1 MKLVTVGCMLA
12 ALLLGSQQQA
22 RGETRV
28 RARRALLIANA
39 AYQHLPPLQT
49 PRPSV
54 DALANSLSKARF
66 QPQVVYDLPQTALI
80 DTIRKFVDTVQPG
93 DFVLIYYSGYG
104 YQADEVNYILPVGF
118 DPKDQVAPGLTAFSV
133 RNLQRKLEL
142 RKAGTKMLL
151 LDASRPAPGLP
162 NGLAGMRAAGNTLVS
177 FSAALNQSAPDPPG
191 GGVDLYTRALIK
203 AIDEPG
209 SKPAGVLMRT
219 QTEVSRLSAGKQMP
233 HVIETPVPDF
243 DFNPPAVLS
252 TEVTGGPT
260 GGTTGGAK
268 GGDKPPDSGAVPA
281 ETDPNIG
288 AAATGPVWPM
298 DGGNARRSGYSPYRG
313 PRKPRIAW
321 SVEAGNK
328 DQNSPLIGPDGRVY
342 VWNAREKVLRCVE
355 DGRIVWK
362 VALPLDEQV
371 SFGPDGSVQLSSF
384 LGKTRTL
391 NREGNPSQETRSD
404 MRWLGL
410 YFWRGHTYK
419 STGIAPEGSTTTRW
433 YFIRP
438 DDPTWRVEVDG
449 QATAPVVDLRGILH
463 FGTTKGT
470 LYAVT
475 DAATVEWSYSTGTS
489 PTRGLCFTPKQGVV
503 AAVGQ
508 SLFSVRE
515 GRLQW
520 KFQGDGDGNA
530 FPPIHDFAGTIYF
543 GKGTDF
549 YAVSLTGKLVWKL
562 PLGDSVTSAPA
573 MDRSGRIYVNSATR
587 LYCISD

>member
-1 MKLVTVGCMLA
+1 MRLVTVSCVLA
-12 ALLLGSQQQA
+12 AFLLGSQQQA
-22 RGETRV
+22 RGEARV

-49 PRPSV
+49 SRPNV
-54 DALANSLSKARF
+54 DALANALSKARF
-66 QPQVVYDLPQTALI
+66 QPQVVYDLPQSALI

-118 DPKDQVAPGLTAFSV
+118 DPKDQSAPGLTAFSV

-151 LDASRPAPGLP
+151 LDASRPGPGLP
-162 NGLAGMRAAGNTLVS
+162 NGLAGMRAASNTLVS

-233 HVIETPVPDF
+233 HVIETPVQDF

-252 TEVTGGPT
+252 SEGSGGST
-260 GGTTGGAK
+260 GGTKDGY
-268 GGDKPPDSGAVPA
+268 KPPDVGTVPVA
-281 ETDPNIG
+281 SDPNIG
-288 AAATGPVWPM
+288 PPATAAVWPM
-298 DGGNARRSGYSPYRG
+298 DGGNLRRSGYSPYRG

-321 SVEAGNK
+321 SVDAGNK

-342 VWNAREKVLRCVE
+342 VWNARDKVLRCAE

-391 NREGNPSQETRSD
+391 NRDGNPSQEARSD

-410 YFWRGHTYK
+410 YAWRGHTYK

-438 DDPTWRVEVDG
+438 DDSSWRVEVDG
-449 QATAPVVDLRGILH
+449 QATAPVIDPNGILH
-463 FGTTKGT
+463 VGTTKGT
-470 LYAVT
+470 VYAVT
-475 DAATVEWSYSTGTS
+475 DAATIVWSYSTGSS
-489 PTRGLCFTPKQGVV
+489 PTRGLAVGPNRVL

-520 KFQGDGDGNA
+520 KFQGDGDGNS
-530 FPPIHDFAGTIYF
+530 FPPIHDSAGTIYF

-549 YAVSLTGKLVWKL
+549 YAVGPAGKLVWKL
-562 PLGDSVTSAPA
+562 PLGDAVTTAPA
-573 MDRSGRIYVNSATR
+573 MDRSGRIYVASATR